1 MCLIPGQD
9 LDMKGTGGRLIG
21 LSDMWKEE
29 RVLPTLRRAFPDA
42 RPKAR
47 NQMQGLREIASQ
59 NRENSDFSLSRRSHS
74 GHLLHRECHM
84 R

>member
-42 RPKAR
+42 RSGTGH
-47 NQMQGLREIASQ
+47 QMQGLREVVPQ
-59 NRENSDFSLSRRSHS
+59 GGGMLP
-74 GHLLHRECHM
+74 M
-84 R
+84 QT